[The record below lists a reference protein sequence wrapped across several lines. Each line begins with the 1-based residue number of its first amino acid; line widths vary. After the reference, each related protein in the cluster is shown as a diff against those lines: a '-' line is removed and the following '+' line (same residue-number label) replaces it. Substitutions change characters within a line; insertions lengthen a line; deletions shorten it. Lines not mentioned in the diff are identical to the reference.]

1 MAEVK
6 TSDVKPV
13 LDLGGTSNQGVEMSW
28 RRTLAG
34 IGVFLLFVSLFAA
47 AGAKGALGSLPMYV
61 AILALII
68 LAVAAVAGVVASMG
82 ARKTGTAAR

>member
-1 MAEVK
+1 MAETK
-6 TSDVKPV
+6 LSS
-13 LDLGGTSNQGVEMSW
+13 DLGGVPVQNVEMNW

-61 AILALII
+61 AILALI
-68 LAVAAVAGVVASMG
+68 LLGVAAVAGLVTRFQSG
-82 ARKTGTAAR
+82 AGANGRG